1 MSKSGKKNIDA
12 IIVRLSKLKLVTQ
25 EVKNIS
31 DIMHTA
37 KKISNPAMSKSKLLC
52 RFLGFILQVQFFL
65 NLSSLH
71 KRQRGA

>member
-12 IIVRLSKLKLVTQ
+12 IIVRLSKLKLVTH

-37 KKISNPAMSKSKLLC
+37 KKISNPAMSNK
-52 RFLGFILQVQFFL
+52 I
-65 NLSSLH
+65 
-71 KRQRGA
+71 